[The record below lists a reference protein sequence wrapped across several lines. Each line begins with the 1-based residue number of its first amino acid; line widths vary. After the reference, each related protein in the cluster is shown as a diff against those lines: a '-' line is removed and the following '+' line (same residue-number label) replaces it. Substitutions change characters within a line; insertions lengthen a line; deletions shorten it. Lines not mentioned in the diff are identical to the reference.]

1 MFWVRIRL
9 GGREYLGV
17 LDTCATISIVAR
29 KILPCGSLKNTMT
42 TAAIRMGDGHVVHS
56 CGDCE
61 VEVPMGS
68 RTIAHRFYVMDT
80 EAFDFVLGTDFF
92 VQHSQ
97 IQSLTLQAPYLLY
110 VDHGTGRESVPLEQS
125 EHTSSYLR
133 LSKEEPSNMM
143 AASKTEDNQLLG
155 EVLDQ
160 GLKEFGYSRED
171 LSVELF
177 ASDKQHVLDL
187 YCSKGKN
194 CSYKFYWPSFGMAY
208 GNPRFSELGKV
219 LTKVA
224 LERSRMVL
232 CSPDWGA
239 HGGNEYWRNLLDRLT
254 ISSVR
259 LPDEAIYVPLGRKTP
274 IGKPGWG
281 SMLSVVDGGLTSIP
295 WEDLDPTL
303 VQAIQRESDGLA
315 LGDLK
320 DRLRP
325 QDAVEA
331 TPGGDEYVVTD
342 TNQGTSRRSR
352 NRPFDAVLLR
362 RDGGNREAPPGGWAA
377 PEDHERV
384 LRSVIRAAWP
394 DREPTWPAFLE
405 GGAVL
410 HITDADANNWLP
422 RALRSALAHWRYRRH
437 NPPPPQPQ
445 PPHKRRRK

>member
-1 MFWVRIRL
+1 MFWLRIQL

-17 LDTCATISIVAR
+17 LDTGATISIVAK
-29 KILPCGSLKNTMT
+29 KILPCGSLKNTLT

-68 RTIAHRFYVMDT
+68 RTIARRFYVMDT

-110 VDHGTGRESVPLEQS
+110 VDHGSGRESVPLEQS

-133 LSKEEPSNMM
+133 VSKEEPSNMM
-143 AASKTEDNQLLG
+143 AASKTEDYQLLG

-160 GLKEFGYSRED
+160 GLKELGYSRED
-171 LSVELF
+171 LRVELF

-194 CSYKFYWPSFGMAY
+194 CSYKFYWPFFGMAY

-224 LERSRMVL
+224 LDRSRMVL

-259 LPDEAIYVPLGRKTP
+259 LPDETIYVPLGRETP

-295 WEDLDPTL
+295 WEDLDPTV

-320 DRLRP
+320 DGLRP
-325 QDAVEA
+325 QDAIE
-331 TPGGDEYVVTD
+331 TIPGGDEYVVTN
-342 TNQGTSRRSR
+342 TNSPNS
-352 NRPFDAVLLR
+352 PCHVPVP
-362 RDGGNREAPPGGWAA
+362 DGVSE
-377 PEDHERV
+377 
-384 LRSVIRAAWP
+384 
-394 DREPTWPAFLE
+394 
-405 GGAVL
+405 
-410 HITDADANNWLP
+410 
-422 RALRSALAHWRYRRH
+422 
-437 NPPPPQPQ
+437 
-445 PPHKRRRK
+445 